1 MKIVGSSK
9 QDGIPKPDNP
19 VQITNETVLIITDK
33 EGNKKEMP
41 FKYEKILKEEED
53 IMILET
59 ECYYLEELGYL
70 RENNHFIR
78 FNQAL
83 KNLIKGYKLEKLK
96 NVLDEQSLKEALEDY
111 IPKSLIKEKIE
122 PVINNLERDGFV
134 GYADE
139 LRDIISELMEG
150 K

>member
-1 MKIVGSSK
+1 MNSI
-9 QDGIPKPDNP
+9 
-19 VQITNETVLIITDK
+19 
-33 EGNKKEMP
+33 
-41 FKYEKILKEEED
+41 EED

-83 KNLIKGYKLEKLK
+83 KNLIKGYKELEEEKKDLKDKLNSSRKANEKLSEK
-96 NVLDEQSLKEALEDY
+96 NRNLQIEKETAYSEAINNIIAGVDLDNSFIPVSLVE
-111 IPKSLIKEKIE
+111 EKIE
-122 PVINNLERDGFV
+122 ELNKLLEEDLQDERKINSNRFIIICQCKSCLQELLEKR
-134 GYADE
+134 
-139 LRDIISELMEG
+139 

>member
-1 MKIVGSSK
+1 M
-9 QDGIPKPDNP
+9 
-19 VQITNETVLIITDK
+19 
-33 EGNKKEMP
+33 
-41 FKYEKILKEEED
+41 EED

>member
-1 MKIVGSSK
+1 M
-9 QDGIPKPDNP
+9 N
-19 VQITNETVLIITDK
+19 
-33 EGNKKEMP
+33 
-41 FKYEKILKEEED
+41 D
-53 IMILET
+53 IEV
-59 ECYYLEELGYL
+59 LEELRKELALYADGEKIKQGQAI
-70 RENNHFIR
+70 ENL
-78 FNQAL
+78 L
-83 KNLIKGYKLEKLK
+83 KERQSDKEKIEELEENYSILEKAYFT
-96 NVLDEQSLKEALEDY
+96 DS

>member
-1 MKIVGSSK
+1 MNDI
-9 QDGIPKPDNP
+9 
-19 VQITNETVLIITDK
+19 EVLIKHKNDYDIALGTKIYRPYSMSVEDWEVIENLLKERQSDK
-33 EGNKKEMP
+33 E
-41 FKYEKILKEEED
+41 KIEELEENYS
-53 IMILET
+53 ILEKAYFT
-59 ECYYLEELGYL
+59 
-70 RENNHFIR
+70 
-78 FNQAL
+78 
-83 KNLIKGYKLEKLK
+83 
-96 NVLDEQSLKEALEDY
+96 DS